1 VASIGSEVAWTAKSI
16 ERIGIVKYQSEPLRD
31 ALAAEYALGTLQG
44 SARRRFER
52 SLKDDPRLRRL
63 VTDWQSRLAP
73 LDALAEPVQPP
84 ARVWNAILD
93 RIQVASGRRRVSPG
107 HRGFWGSLTFWR
119 GAAIVSALATVVLAV
134 FLATLAPTK
143 QPPQM
148 MVVVMSNEK
157 STPGMTVSWPVQ
169 AKGEPKL
176 RIRVMGHETMTPDQ
190 AWELWMV
197 PGGDQKPVSLGLIN
211 TDVEQELRVPRQL
224 MPAMNEAWGLAMSVE
239 PRGGS
244 PTGLPT
250 GPVMY
255 KGQCVKL

>member
-1 VASIGSEVAWTAKSI
+1 
-16 ERIGIVKYQSEPLRD
+16 VKYQSEPLRD

-63 VTDWQSRLAP
+63 VTEWQGRLAP

-93 RIQVASGRRRVSPG
+93 RIQLASGRRVSPAR
-107 HRGFWGSLTFWR
+107 RGFWASLTFWR
-119 GAAIVSALATVVLAV
+119 GAAIVSALAAVVLAV
-134 FLATLAPTK
+134 SLTTIAPTK
-143 QPPQM
+143 RPQQM
-148 MVVVMSNEK
+148 MVVVMADEK
-157 STPGMTVSWPVQ
+157 STPGMTVSWPVESKGD
-169 AKGEPKL
+169 AKI

-197 PGGDQKPVSLGLIN
+197 PGGDRKPVSLGLIN
-211 TDVEQELRVPRQL
+211 TAAEQELAVPRKL

-239 PRGGS
+239 PAGGS

-250 GPVMY
+250 GRIMF

>member
-1 VASIGSEVAWTAKSI
+1 
-16 ERIGIVKYQSEPLRD
+16 VKYQSEPLRD

-63 VTDWQSRLAP
+63 VVEWQSRLAP

-84 ARVWNAILD
+84 ARVWNAIRD
-93 RIQVASGRRRVSPG
+93 RIQLVSGRRSAAPG
-107 HRGFWGSLTFWR
+107 RGFWASLTLWR
-119 GAAIVSALATVVLAV
+119 GVAVVSALATIVLAV
-134 FLATLAPTK
+134 SLITLAPTK
-143 QPPQM
+143 HPQQM
-148 MVVVMSNEK
+148 MVVVMADEK
-157 STPGMTVSWPVQ
+157 STPGMTVSWPMQ
-169 AKGEPKL
+169 QQGEVKI

-211 TDVEQELRVPRQL
+211 TNVEQELVVPSHL
-224 MPAMNEAWGLAMSVE
+224 MPAMNQAWGLAMSVE
-239 PRGGS
+239 PAGGS

-250 GPVMY
+250 GRMMF
-255 KGQCVKL
+255 KGQSVKL

>member
-1 VASIGSEVAWTAKSI
+1 MASIGSEVAWTVKSI

-63 VTDWQSRLAP
+63 VTDWQNRLAP

-93 RIQVASGRRRVSPG
+93 RIQLASGRRVSPAS
-107 HRGFWGSLTFWR
+107 RGFWGSLTFWR
-119 GAAIVSALATVVLAV
+119 GAAIVSALAAVVLAV
-134 FLATLAPTK
+134 SLTTITPTK

-148 MVVVMSNEK
+148 MVVVMSDQK
-157 STPGMTVSWPVQ
+157 STPGMTVSWPMQ
-169 AKGEPKL
+169 PKGEPKL
-176 RIRVMGHETMTPDQ
+176 RIRVTGHETMTPDQ

-211 TDVEQELRVPRQL
+211 TDVEQELTVPRQL
-224 MPAMNEAWGLAMSVE
+224 MPAMNQAWGLAMSVE

>member
-1 VASIGSEVAWTAKSI
+1 VASTGSGVAWTVKSI

-63 VTDWQSRLAP
+63 VTEWQSRLAP

-93 RIQVASGRRRVSPG
+93 RIQLASGRRVSPA
-107 HRGFWGSLTFWR
+107 RSVFWASLAFWR
-119 GAAIVSALATVVLAV
+119 GAAIVSALAAIVLAV
-134 FLATLAPTK
+134 SLTTITPTK
-143 QPPQM
+143 QPLQM
-148 MVVVMSNEK
+148 MVVVMSDEK
-157 STPGMTVSWPVQ
+157 STPGMTVSWPAQ
-169 AKGEPKL
+169 PKGEAKI
-176 RIRVMGHETMTPDQ
+176 RIRVMGHETMTQDQ

-211 TDVEQELRVPRQL
+211 TDVEQELAVPRKL

-250 GPVMY
+250 GPIMY
-255 KGQCVKL
+255 KGQCVKI

>member
-1 VASIGSEVAWTAKSI
+1 M
-16 ERIGIVKYQSEPLRD
+16 KYQSEPLRD

-52 SLKDDPRLRRL
+52 SLKDDPELRRL

-73 LDALAEPVQPP
+73 LDALAAPVQPP

-93 RIQVASGRRRVSPG
+93 RIRLASGHRVSPAR
-107 HRGFWGSLTFWR
+107 RGFWGNLAFWR
-119 GAAIVSALATVVLAV
+119 GAAIVSAMAAIVLAISLSTV
-134 FLATLAPTK
+134 TPTK
-143 QPPQM
+143 RPQEM
-148 MVVVMSNEK
+148 MVVVMSDEK

-169 AKGEPKL
+169 PKGEAKI

-211 TDVEQELRVPRQL
+211 TDVEQELTVPRKL

-239 PRGGS
+239 PAGGS

-250 GPVMY
+250 GRIMF

>member
-1 VASIGSEVAWTAKSI
+1 
-16 ERIGIVKYQSEPLRD
+16 VKYQSEPLRD

-63 VTDWQSRLAP
+63 VTEWQSRLAP

-84 ARVWNAILD
+84 ARVWNTILD
-93 RIQVASGRRRVSPG
+93 RIQLASGGRVSPVSL
-107 HRGFWGSLTFWR
+107 GFWDNLTFWR
-119 GAAIVSALATVVLAV
+119 RTAIVSALAAILLAV
-134 FLATLAPTK
+134 SLATIAPTK
-143 QPPQM
+143 QPQSM
-148 MVVVMSNEK
+148 MVVVMSDER

-169 AKGEPKL
+169 QKGEAKI

-211 TDVEQELRVPRQL
+211 TAAEQELSVPRKL
-224 MPAMNEAWGLAMSVE
+224 MPAMNQAWGLAMSVE
-239 PRGGS
+239 PAGGS

-250 GPVMY
+250 GRIMF